1 MSEDESKKKLN
12 EIIKLVN
19 SKDSAYKPKALELID
34 YFQNIEKKKETAE
47 TQLNAILLNFILGN
61 YTLAG
66 FNFDL
71 ISKETMNAIEK
82 LLKKIYESV
91 LPNAHDLFDM
101 IKTGKEKINPLLL
114 EACKTNYKQKQINF
128 IRQFYQKIYYKNLQE
143 YFPIKD
149 IDKIIAD
156 EGWIREKECVIPTE
170 KNAPPEFNVGK
181 EVEDIKYIND
191 MNVQFNKLIKEHA
204 HLVTFLNTKPTK

>member
-1 MSEDESKKKLN
+1 MLSNETKEKVN

-34 YFQNIEKKKETAE
+34 QLQNIEKKKETAE
-47 TQLNAILLNFILGN
+47 TQLTAILLNFILGN

-71 ISKETMNAIEK
+71 VSKEAMDAIGK
-82 LLKKIYESV
+82 LLKKLYDSV
-91 LPNAHDLFDM
+91 LPNAYDLFDM
-101 IKTGKEKINPLLL
+101 IKQGKEKINPLLL

-128 IRQFYQKIYYKNLQE
+128 IRQFYQNIHYKNLSE
-143 YFPIKD
+143 FFPVNET
-149 IDKIIAD
+149 DKIIAN
-156 EGWIREKECVIPTE
+156 EGWIRDKELVIPTE

-181 EVEDIKYIND
+181 EVADIKYIND

-204 HLVTFLNTKPTK
+204 HLVNFLNTKPTK

>member
-1 MSEDESKKKLN
+1 MEMN
-12 EIIKLVN
+12 EVDGKINEVIRLVKD
-19 SKDSAYKPKALELID
+19 KDSRYISKSTELIE
-34 YFQNIEKKKETAE
+34 FLQNLEKKRQTGE
-47 TQLNAILLNFILGN
+47 TQLIVILLNFILEN

-66 FNFDL
+66 LNFEL
-71 ISKETMNAIEK
+71 ISKETLSAIEK
-82 LLKKIYESV
+82 LLKKLYESV
-91 LPNAHDLFDM
+91 LPNVYDSFDM
-101 IKTGKEKINPLLL
+101 IKTGKEKINPLIL

-149 IDKIIAD
+149 IDKIISD
-156 EGWIREKECVIPTE
+156 EGWIRDKECVIPSE

-204 HLVTFLNTKPTK
+204 HLVNFLNTKPTK